1 MGYPATELLQLEC
14 HRGMPWFMHGYL
26 PPTLRPSLAQ
36 PPLAPMPVQVTKR
49 FAPAGEA
56 QVGRQGLRPVLP
68 VKNGLLPWGYRTLV
82 MAILNL
88 TPDSFSDGGQVL
100 SAPAGACALLWD
112 VGFTV

>member
-1 MGYPATELLQLEC
+1 
-14 HRGMPWFMHGYL
+14 MHKNL
-26 PPTLRPSLAQ
+26 PPTLRTTLAQ

-68 VKNGLLPWGYRTLV
+68 VRKGLLPWGHRTLV

-100 SAPAGACALLWD
+100 SAHAGVHALLRG
-112 VGFTV
+112 VGFRV